1 MTDPREEALRLVGE
15 AAVIALEDANIAF
28 VWRDAPRLLTVT
40 DLARFCDVAPKTVRK
55 WVETGA
61 LRAVKLP
68 GGHQRFERAEAKQFM
83 ERCGYIVPGEL

>member
-1 MTDPREEALRLVGE
+1 M
-15 AAVIALEDANIAF
+15 IALEDANIAF

-55 WVETGA
+55 WVESGA

-68 GGHQRFERAEAKQFM
+68 GGHQRFERAEAKLFM
-83 ERCGYIVPGEL
+83 ERCGYSVPGEL